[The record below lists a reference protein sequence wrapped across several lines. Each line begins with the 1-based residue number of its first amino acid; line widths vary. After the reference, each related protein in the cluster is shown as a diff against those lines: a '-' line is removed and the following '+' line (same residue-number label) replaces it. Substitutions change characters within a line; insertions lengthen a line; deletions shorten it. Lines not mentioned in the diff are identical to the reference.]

1 MKFSNMCVA
10 KKNRNTIPLWNLQR
24 TQNTW
29 TFCCQKSFDLFWN
42 ILQFVFEFS
51 AHAGSDELW
60 AKNSALSYL
69 DHLLVPV
76 IWYLNKPANMQT
88 MDAISET

>member
-1 MKFSNMCVA
+1 MKSATYTKHLNMFVA
-10 KKNRNTIPLWNLQR
+10 KKVLI
-24 TQNTW
+24 
-29 TFCCQKSFDLFWN
+29 FFWN